1 MIRGFWVSD
10 ISKTLPPAPASCLV
24 GWAMLRESG
33 SHWVFLENWDSSSGF
48 PDSRTQLCG
57 PRPHPKSFLLGVQAP
72 ASVPP
77 WSQLPEPLKHA
88 PLWGLKTQAAQPQRS
103 LEAEMSAPPI
113 TTFTGDQGSS
123 DPALATSFR
132 PNTLRIQLFP
142 QLRFSK
148 APRLIGLQPLVQS
161 DNQLS
166 DPLGFLRWGGGA
178 GPSSSQYLSPTGLT
192 TSLTPGFPLCGPY
205 CSPLP
210 QGDWDAQPLHQLWC
224 PLLLSAVFFPFPGD
238 TRGGY
243 SAGGGPHP
251 AQSQLSQTTP
261 IRGRSRQP
269 H

>member
-10 ISKTLPPAPASCLV
+10 ISETLPPAPASCLV

-210 QGDWDAQPLHQLWC
+210 QGRAHALRDRGAVCCRAHHRRPRMLGKGGKGLLH
-224 PLLLSAVFFPFPGD
+224 LLPSPTLPSF
-238 TRGGY
+238 
-243 SAGGGPHP
+243 
-251 AQSQLSQTTP
+251 
-261 IRGRSRQP
+261 
-269 H
+269 